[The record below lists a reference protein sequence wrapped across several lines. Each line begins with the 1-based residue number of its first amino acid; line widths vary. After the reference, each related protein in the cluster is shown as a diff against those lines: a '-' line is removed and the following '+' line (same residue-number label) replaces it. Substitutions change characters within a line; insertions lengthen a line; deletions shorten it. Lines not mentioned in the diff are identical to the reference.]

1 MADVLSGVASPSD
14 VRALPEDALPGLCE
28 ALREAIITTCGRVG
42 GHLGASLGA
51 VELIVALHRVFH
63 TPQDALLFD
72 VGHQAYAHKLLTGRR
87 DRMHTLRQANGIAPF
102 LDPRESPHDALAAGH
117 ACTAISAA
125 LGLLSGRR
133 QLGHSGHVVAVVGD
147 GSLTGGLSFEGL
159 NNAGGSPLPLVVV
172 LNDNQMSISANVGAI
187 PALLRTRSAR
197 AFFESLGFTYLGP
210 VDGHDLGA
218 LTRALRE
225 AKASSRPVVVHAL
238 TKKGRGFP
246 PAEADE
252 QTRGHAMGPYEWRD
266 GKLVRSRGGRPTY
279 SEAFAQVLGDALERD
294 PRVVAVTPAMLEGS
308 ALTGLK
314 ARFPDRVH
322 DVGIAEQHA
331 VTFCAGLAAAGAKP
345 VCVIYST
352 FLQRAYDQIVHD
364 VCLPGLHV
372 VFAVDRAG
380 LVGADGATHQG
391 AYDVSFLRP
400 LPGLTQWAPM
410 VGDDLAPMLAT
421 ALQSGGP
428 SVLRFP
434 RGTLPD
440 LPPELGHAE
449 PEVLRSSPAASVGP
463 SGLPKPAPSREPPG
477 TPALAT
483 QDTSP
488 VPGARWLKRVP
499 GARLTLVTLGP
510 LGLSALEAARSEPEW
525 SVLDARRAWPLDEA
539 ALLEAAEGGHVVVA
553 EEGTVRGGLG
563 SAVLELY
570 AASGLSPRVKLL
582 GMPDVFLPHG
592 DARVQRTQLGL
603 DAAGLRRAGRALLE
617 EESR

>member
-1 MADVLSGVASPSD
+1 MADVLSGVASPAD

-87 DRMHTLRQANGIAPF
+87 DRMHTLRQADGIAPF
-102 LDPRESPHDALAAGH
+102 LDPRESHHDALAAGH

-133 QLGHSGHVVAVVGD
+133 QLGHTGHVVAVVGD
-147 GSLTGGLSFEGL
+147 GALTGGLSFEGL

-187 PALLRTRSAR
+187 PALLRTRNAR

-364 VCLPGLHV
+364 VCLPGLPV

-400 LPGLTQWAPM
+400 LPGLTQWAPV
-410 VGDDLAPMLAT
+410 VGEDLGPMLTT
-421 ALQSGGP
+421 ALQAPGP

-440 LPPELGHAE
+440 LPPELARTE
-449 PEVLRSSPAASVGP
+449 SEAS
-463 SGLPKPAPSREPPG
+463 
-477 TPALAT
+477 
-483 QDTSP
+483 
-488 VPGARWLKRVP
+488 VPGARWLKRVA
-499 GARLTLVTLGP
+499 GSRLTLVTLGP
-510 LGLSALEAARSEPEW
+510 LGLSALEAVRSEPDW
-525 SVLDARRAWPLDEA
+525 SVLDVRRAWPLDEA
-539 ALLEAAEGGHVVVA
+539 ALLEAAAGGHVVVA

-570 AASGLSPRVKLL
+570 AASGVSPRVTLL

-603 DAAGLRRAGRALLE
+603 DAAGLRRAGRVLLGE
-617 EESR
+617 ERR

>member
-1 MADVLSGVASPSD
+1 MADVLSGVASPTD

-87 DRMHTLRQANGIAPF
+87 DRMHTLRQADGIAPF
-102 LDPRESPHDALAAGH
+102 LDPRESHHDALAAGH

-133 QLGHSGHVVAVVGD
+133 QLGHTGHVVAVVGD
-147 GSLTGGLSFEGL
+147 GALTGGLSFEGL

-187 PALLRTRSAR
+187 PALLRTRNAR

-345 VCVIYST
+345 ICVIYST

-364 VCLPGLHV
+364 VCLPGLPV

-400 LPGLTQWAPM
+400 LPGLTQWAPV
-410 VGDDLAPMLAT
+410 VGEDLGPMLAT
-421 ALQSGGP
+421 ALQAPGP

-440 LPPELGHAE
+440 LPPEMAQGWADAPGPSSLGQPTHDARADAKGTMDSAASR
-449 PEVLRSSPAASVGP
+449 LTPAA
-463 SGLPKPAPSREPPG
+463 LPI
-477 TPALAT
+477 
-483 QDTSP
+483 
-488 VPGARWLKRVP
+488 PGARWLKRVA
-499 GARLTLVTLGP
+499 GSRLTLVTLGP
-510 LGLSALEAARSEPEW
+510 LGLSALEAARSEPDW

-539 ALLEAAEGGHVVVA
+539 ALLEAAAGGHVVVA

-570 AASGLSPRVKLL
+570 AASGVSPRVTLL

-603 DAAGLRRAGRALLE
+603 DAAGLRRAGRALLG

>member
-1 MADVLSGVASPSD
+1 MADVLSGVASPAD

-28 ALREAIITTCGRVG
+28 ELREAIITTCGRVG

-51 VELIVALHRVFH
+51 VELVVALHRVFH

-87 DRMHTLRQANGIAPF
+87 DRMHTLRQADGIAPF
-102 LDPRESPHDALAAGH
+102 LDPRESHHDALAAGH

-147 GSLTGGLSFEGL
+147 GALTGGLSFEGL

-187 PALLRTRSAR
+187 PALLRTRNAR

-364 VCLPGLHV
+364 VCLPGLPV

-400 LPGLTQWAPM
+400 LPGLTQWAPV
-410 VGDDLAPMLAT
+410 VGEDLGPMLAT
-421 ALQSGGP
+421 ALQAPGP

-440 LPPELGHAE
+440 LPPELARTE
-449 PEVLRSSPAASVGP
+449 SEVSV
-463 SGLPKPAPSREPPG
+463 S
-477 TPALAT
+477 
-483 QDTSP
+483 
-488 VPGARWLKRVP
+488 GARWLKRVA
-499 GARLTLVTLGP
+499 GSRLTLVTLGP
-510 LGLSALEAARSEPEW
+510 LGLSALEAVRSEPDW

-539 ALLEAAEGGHVVVA
+539 ALLEAAAGGHVVVA

-570 AASGLSPRVKLL
+570 AASGVSPRVTLL

-603 DAAGLRRAGRALLE
+603 DAAGLRRAGRALLG

>member
-1 MADVLSGVASPSD
+1 MADVLSGVASPAD
-14 VRALPEDALPGLCE
+14 VRALPEAALPGLCE

-51 VELIVALHRVFH
+51 VELVVALHRVFH

-87 DRMHTLRQANGIAPF
+87 DRMHTLRQAGGIAPF
-102 LDPRESPHDALAAGH
+102 LDPRESHHDALAAGH

-125 LGLLSGRR
+125 LGLLAGRR
-133 QLGHSGHVVAVVGD
+133 QLGHPGHVVAVVGD
-147 GSLTGGLSFEGL
+147 GALTGGLSFEGL

-187 PALLRTRSAR
+187 PALLRTRNAR

-266 GKLVRSRGGRPTY
+266 GKLVRSRGGRPTF
-279 SEAFAQVLGDALERD
+279 SEAFAQVLGEALERD

-352 FLQRAYDQIVHD
+352 FLQRAYDQVVHD
-364 VCLPGLHV
+364 VCLPGLPV

-400 LPGLTQWAPM
+400 LPGLTQWAPV
-410 VGDDLAPMLAT
+410 VGEDLAPMLAA
-421 ALQSGGP
+421 ALQASGP

-440 LPPELGHAE
+440 LPPELAHAE
-449 PEVLRSSPAASVGP
+449 SEASRP
-463 SGLPKPAPSREPPG
+463 D
-477 TPALAT
+477 ALT
-483 QDTSP
+483 
-488 VPGARWLKRVP
+488 VPGARWLRRVP
-499 GARLTLVTLGP
+499 GSRLTLVTLGP
-510 LGLSALEAARSEPEW
+510 LGLSALEAARNEPGW

-539 ALLEAAEGGHVVVA
+539 ALLEAAAGGHVVVA

-570 AASGLSPRVKLL
+570 AAAGIAPRVKLL

-592 DARVQRTQLGL
+592 DARVQRTELGL
-603 DAAGLRRAGRALLE
+603 DAAGLRRAGHALLE
-617 EESR
+617 EERR

>member
-1 MADVLSGVASPSD
+1 MADVLSGVASPAD
-14 VRALPEDALPGLCE
+14 VRALPEAALPGLCE

-51 VELIVALHRVFH
+51 VELVVALHRVFH

-87 DRMHTLRQANGIAPF
+87 DRMHTLRQAGGIAPF
-102 LDPRESPHDALAAGH
+102 LDPRESHHDALAAGH

-125 LGLLSGRR
+125 LGLLAGRR
-133 QLGHSGHVVAVVGD
+133 QLGHPGHVVAVVGD
-147 GSLTGGLSFEGL
+147 GALTGGLSFEGL

-187 PALLRTRSAR
+187 PALLRTRNAR

-266 GKLVRSRGGRPTY
+266 GKLVRSRGGRPTF
-279 SEAFAQVLGDALERD
+279 SEAFAQVLGEALERD

-352 FLQRAYDQIVHD
+352 FLQRAYDQVVHD
-364 VCLPGLHV
+364 VCLPGLPV
-372 VFAVDRAG
+372 IFAVDRAG

-400 LPGLTQWAPM
+400 LPGLTQWAPV
-410 VGDDLAPMLAT
+410 VGEDLAPMLAA
-421 ALQSGGP
+421 ALQASGP

-440 LPPELGHAE
+440 LPPELANAE
-449 PEVLRSSPAASVGP
+449 SEASRP
-463 SGLPKPAPSREPPG
+463 D
-477 TPALAT
+477 ALT
-483 QDTSP
+483 VS
-488 VPGARWLKRVP
+488 GARWLRRVP
-499 GARLTLVTLGP
+499 GSRLTLVTLGP
-510 LGLSALEAARSEPEW
+510 LGLSALEAARNEPGW

-539 ALLEAAEGGHVVVA
+539 ALLEAAAGGHVVVA

-570 AASGLSPRVKLL
+570 AAAGISPRVKLL

-592 DARVQRTQLGL
+592 DARVQRTELGL
-603 DAAGLRRAGRALLE
+603 DAAGLRRAGHALLE
-617 EESR
+617 EERR

>member
-1 MADVLSGVASPSD
+1 MADVLSGVASPAD
-14 VRALPEDALPGLCE
+14 VRALPEAALPGLCE

-51 VELIVALHRVFH
+51 VELVVALHRVFH

-87 DRMHTLRQANGIAPF
+87 DRMHTLRQAGGIAPF
-102 LDPRESPHDALAAGH
+102 LDPRESHHDALAAGH

-125 LGLLSGRR
+125 LGLLAGRR
-133 QLGHSGHVVAVVGD
+133 QLGHPGHVVAVVGD
-147 GSLTGGLSFEGL
+147 GALTGGLSFEGL

-187 PALLRTRSAR
+187 PALLRTRNAR

-266 GKLVRSRGGRPTY
+266 GKLVRSRGGRPTF

-352 FLQRAYDQIVHD
+352 FLQRAYDQVVHD
-364 VCLPGLHV
+364 VCLPGLPV
-372 VFAVDRAG
+372 IFAVDRAG

-400 LPGLTQWAPM
+400 LPGLTQWAPV
-410 VGDDLAPMLAT
+410 VGEDLAPMLAA
-421 ALQSGGP
+421 ALQASGP

-440 LPPELGHAE
+440 LPPELANAE
-449 PEVLRSSPAASVGP
+449 SEASRP
-463 SGLPKPAPSREPPG
+463 D
-477 TPALAT
+477 ALT
-483 QDTSP
+483 
-488 VPGARWLKRVP
+488 VPGARWLRRVP
-499 GARLTLVTLGP
+499 GSRLTLVTLGP
-510 LGLSALEAARSEPEW
+510 LGLSALEAARNEPGW

-539 ALLEAAEGGHVVVA
+539 ALLEAAAGGHVVVA

-570 AASGLSPRVKLL
+570 AAAGISPRVKLL

-592 DARVQRTQLGL
+592 DARVQRTELGL
-603 DAAGLRRAGRALLE
+603 DAAGLRRAGHALLE
-617 EESR
+617 EERR